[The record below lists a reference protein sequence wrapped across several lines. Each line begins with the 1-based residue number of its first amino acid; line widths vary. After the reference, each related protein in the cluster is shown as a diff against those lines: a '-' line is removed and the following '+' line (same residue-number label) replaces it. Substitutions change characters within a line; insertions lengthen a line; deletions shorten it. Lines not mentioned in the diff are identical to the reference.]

1 MTMVDN
7 AKKENQM
14 KNYYNSIEEFNN
26 VPDGIEEVFEKEHKS
41 AVLELFEDD
50 IVKTKSSRRDFL
62 KVFGFSVTSAAVL
75 ASCEKPIQKAIPYV
89 IQPEEIVPGKAL
101 HYATTFFDGHDY
113 ASILVKTRDGRP
125 IKVEGNSL
133 SSFNGKGTSARV
145 QASVL
150 SLYDDARLKAPTSG
164 NLSISW
170 DKADEEIINSLAE
183 INKDGG
189 EIVLLTSTIIS
200 PSTKRL
206 IKEFGEKF
214 TNFRWVQYDAVSYSA
229 IADANLEVFGKRVIP
244 DLHFDKANTV
254 VSFNSDFLGSW
265 LVPVHFISSYTSRR
279 KLDQGQKDMLRHYH
293 FESGMSLT
301 GSNADQRVPIRPS
314 QEKIIL
320 ANIYNKI
327 AAALGKEVFDVPV
340 CEINLESIV
349 SELLANK
356 GKSIVISGT
365 NDTRIQLIVNAIN
378 LLLGN
383 YNTCIDLE
391 NNLNIASGSD
401 SEMETLTKDLSDSK
415 ISAILVYN
423 VNPVYD
429 FHSSAAFVSG
439 LSKVKL
445 SVNMSTELNEMAGF
459 CMYDCPVN
467 HFLESWNDAE
477 ITPGNLSLSQ
487 PCIHPIFDTRSF
499 QDSLLAWNGISKSY
513 HEYLKD
519 NWKEN
524 FYPLSKQGS
533 FETFWNNSLREGVY
547 RFESPK
553 SKSPE
558 IKYQTIANALE
569 SADAGQKEG
578 FEVLFFSSVSLGNGK
593 HSNNPWLME
602 LPDPVAKLCWDN
614 VASIS
619 PMDAEELGIQTGD
632 VIKLGDNL
640 SIPAFIQPGQAKG
653 TISVALGYGHSNA
666 GKVADK
672 VGVNVY
678 PFVNYIDG
686 NRKFGFSLASVGK
699 TLEKIPLALTQTHHS
714 MEGRAIVRE
723 TSLSKYLENPASGN
737 ELHAEFESKHQTLYP
752 EVKYDGFHWGLG
764 IDLNSCVGCSACVIA
779 CQAENNIP
787 VIGKAEVQK
796 RRIMHWIKIDRYYSD
811 SPQQPMVVFQPL
823 MCQHCDNAPCENV
836 CPVSATNHSSEGLNQ
851 MSYNRCIGTKYC
863 INNCPYKVRR
873 FNWYRYTNNKAF
885 DFNAVS
891 DLGKLVL
898 NPDVTVRERGVVEK
912 CSFCVQRIQETKL
925 TAKLEGRA
933 VADGDV
939 QPACVQSCPSNALIF
954 GNMNDKE
961 SKVSKMKAD
970 PRNYHLLEELHTLP
984 SVGYLT
990 KVRNV

>member
-1 MTMVDN
+1 
-7 AKKENQM
+7 M

-26 VPDGIEEVFEKEHKS
+26 VPGKEEEVFEKEHKS
-41 AVLELFEDD
+41 AVLELFEEDV
-50 IVKTKSSRRDFL
+50 INTKSSRRDFL

-101 HYATTFFDGHDY
+101 HYATSFYDGHEY

-125 IKVEGNSL
+125 IKIEGNNL
-133 SSFNGKGTSARV
+133 SAFNGNGTSARV

-150 SLYDDARLKAPTSG
+150 SLYDDARLKSPASGKTS
-164 NLSISW
+164 LTW
-170 DKADEEIINSLAE
+170 DKADSEIIASLTA
-183 INKDGG
+183 INNEGG
-189 EIVLLTSTIIS
+189 EIVLLTSSIIS

-206 IKEFGEKF
+206 IKEFGSKF

-229 IADANLEVFGKRVIP
+229 ITEANQEIFGKKVIP
-244 DLHFDKANTV
+244 DLHFDKVNTV
-254 VSFNSDFLGSW
+254 VSFNADFLGSW

-279 KLDQGQKDMLRHYH
+279 KLHQGQTDMLRHYH

-301 GSNADQRVPIRPS
+301 GSNADYRTPIRPS
-314 QEKIIL
+314 QEKIVL
-320 ANIYNKI
+320 ATIYNKI
-327 AAALGKEVFDVPV
+327 AASLGKEVFEIPL
-340 CEINLESIV
+340 CELNLENVV
-349 SELLANK
+349 SDLLANK
-356 GKSIVISGT
+356 GKSLVISGT
-365 NDTRIQLIVNAIN
+365 NDKRIQLIVSAIN
-378 LLLGN
+378 LMLGN
-383 YNTCIDLE
+383 YPNCIDLDKS
-391 NNLNIASGSD
+391 ISISSGTD
-401 SEMETLTKDLSDSK
+401 AEMEALTQDLK
-415 ISAILVYN
+415 NGKVSAMLVYN
-423 VNPVYD
+423 VNLAYD
-429 FHSSAAFVSG
+429 YPDSVGFMSG
-439 LSKVKL
+439 LSKLKL
-445 SVNMSTELNEMAGF
+445 SINLSTELNEMAGL
-459 CMYDCPVN
+459 CNYDCPV
-467 HFLESWNDAE
+467 HHILESWDDAE
-477 ITPGNLSLSQ
+477 ITPGSLSLTQ
-487 PCIHPIFDTRSF
+487 PCIYPIFETRSF
-499 QDSLLAWNGISKSY
+499 QDSVLTWIGSKISY
-513 HEYLKD
+513 YDYLKE
-519 NWKEN
+519 NWKET
-524 FYPLSKQGS
+524 FFTISKQS
-533 FETFWNNSLREGVY
+533 NFEEFWTRSLKEGVFT
-547 RFESPK
+547 FEAPK

-558 IKYQTIANALE
+558 IKYESIAAALE
-569 SADAGQKEG
+569 SADDGQKIG
-578 FEVLFFSSVSLGNGK
+578 FEILFYPSVSLGSGK

-602 LPDPVAKLCWDN
+602 LPDPIAKLCWDN
-614 VASIS
+614 VAAIS
-619 PMDAEELGIQTGD
+619 PMDAEELGMQTGD
-632 VIKLGDNL
+632 VIKLGENI

-653 TISVALGYGHSNA
+653 TISIALGYGHSNA

-678 PFVNYIDG
+678 PFIKYFEG
-686 NRKFGFSLASVGK
+686 NKKYGFSIDSIGK
-699 TLEKIPLALTQTHHS
+699 TTEKVQLALTQTHHS

-723 TSLSKYLENPASGN
+723 TSLSEYLKNPESGN
-737 ELHAEFESKHQTLYP
+737 ELNKKFESQHQTLYP
-752 EVKYDGFHWGLG
+752 EVKFDGFHWGLG

-787 VIGKAEVQK
+787 VVGKGEVYR

-811 SPQQPMVVFQPL
+811 SLAQPMVVFQPL

-836 CPVSATNHSSEGLNQ
+836 CPVSATNHSNEGLNQ

-925 TAKLEGRA
+925 SAKLDGRSI
-933 VADGDV
+933 ADGDV

-990 KVRNV
+990 KVRNTEA

>member
-1 MTMVDN
+1 
-7 AKKENQM
+7 M

-26 VPDGIEEVFEKEHKS
+26 VPGQEEEKFEKEHKS

-50 IVKTKSSRRDFL
+50 IAKKSSSRRDFL

-101 HYATTFFDGHDY
+101 HFASSYFDGHEY

-125 IKVEGNSL
+125 IKIEGNAL

-150 SLYDDARLKAPTSG
+150 SLYDDARLKTPVSG
-164 NLSISW
+164 NKPISW
-170 DKADEEIINSLAE
+170 DQVDREIINSLAE
-183 INKDGG
+183 INNSGG
-189 EIVLLTSTIIS
+189 EIVLLTSSIIS
-200 PSTKRL
+200 PTTKRL
-206 IKEFGEKF
+206 IAEFGSRF
-214 TNFRWVQYDAVSYSA
+214 TNFRWMQYDAVSYSA
-229 IADANLEVFGKRVIP
+229 ILEANQQVFGKKAIP
-244 DLHFDKANTV
+244 DLRFDKANTI
-254 VSFNSDFLGSW
+254 VSFNADFLGSW
-265 LVPVHFISSYTSRR
+265 LAPVHFISSYTSRR
-279 KLDQGQKDMLRHYH
+279 KLDEGQKDMLRHIH

-301 GSNADQRVPIRPS
+301 GSNADQRIPIRPS
-314 QEKIIL
+314 HEKIIL

-327 AAALGKEVFDVPV
+327 ADAMGKEVFDVPECDV
-340 CEINLESIV
+340 DLEGV
-349 SELLANK
+349 VAELLGNK
-356 GKSIVISGT
+356 GKSVVVSGT
-365 NDTRIQLIVNAIN
+365 NDTGIQLITNAIN

-383 YNTCIDLE
+383 YETCIDLE
-391 NNLNIASGSD
+391 NSLNLANGSD
-401 SEMETLTKDLSDSK
+401 AEMEELVRDM
-415 ISAILVYN
+415 SAEKVSALILHN
-423 VNPVYD
+423 VNSVYD
-429 FHSSAAFVSG
+429 FHSSEAFVKA
-439 LSKVKL
+439 LSAMKL
-445 SVNMSTELNEMAGF
+445 SVNMSTELNETVGLCKF
-459 CMYDCPVN
+459 ECPVH
-467 HFLESWNDAE
+467 HFLESWNDSE
-477 ITPGNLSLSQ
+477 IIAGQLSLTQ

-499 QDSLLAWNGISKSY
+499 QDSLLAWSGVQTSW
-513 HEYLKD
+513 HEYLK
-519 NWKEN
+519 NSWKEN
-524 FYPLSKQGS
+524 YFPLSKQTGFEAFWTGS
-533 FETFWNNSLREGVY
+533 LKDGVY
-547 RFESPK
+547 AYSSARA
-553 SKSPE
+553 KSPE
-558 IKYQTIANALE
+558 IQYGNITKALE
-569 SADAGQKEG
+569 SVDPGQKEG
-578 FEVLFFSSVSLGNGK
+578 FEVLFYPSVSLGNGK

-614 VASIS
+614 VAAIS
-619 PMDAEELGIQTGD
+619 PMDAAELGILTGD
-632 VIKLGDNL
+632 VVKIGENL
-640 SIPAFIQPGQAKG
+640 SLPAFVQPGQAKG
-653 TISVALGYGHSNA
+653 TLSIALGYGHFQA

-678 PFVNYIDG
+678 PFAKFVDG
-686 NRKFGFSLASVGK
+686 NRKMGFSISQIEKSIGK
-699 TLEKIPLALTQTHHS
+699 VELALTQTHHS

-723 TSLSKYLENPASGN
+723 TSLEKYLADPSSGN
-737 ELHAEFESKHQTLYP
+737 ELHAKHESNHQTLYP
-752 EVKYDGFHWGLG
+752 DVKYDGFHWGLG

-787 VIGKAEVQK
+787 VVGKSEVQK

-891 DLGKLVL
+891 DLGKMVL

-912 CSFCVQRIQETKL
+912 CTFCAQRIQETKL
-925 TAKLEGRA
+925 AAKLEGRA

-990 KVRNV
+990 KVRNVEE

>member
-1 MTMVDN
+1 
-7 AKKENQM
+7 M
-14 KNYYNSIEEFNN
+14 KNYYNSIDELNN
-26 VPDGIEEVFEKEHKS
+26 VPGKEEEGFEREHKS
-41 AVLELFEDD
+41 AVLELFEED
-50 IVKTKSSRRDFL
+50 IVNTKSSRRDFL

-101 HYATTFFDGHDY
+101 HYATTFFDGHEY
-113 ASILVKTRDGRP
+113 ASLLVKTRDGRP
-125 IKVEGNSL
+125 IKIEGNAL

-150 SLYDDARLKAPTSG
+150 SLYDDARLKGASAGKQPM
-164 NLSISW
+164 SW
-170 DKADEEIINSLAE
+170 DKADEEIINSLNE
-183 INKDGG
+183 ISRTGG

-200 PSTKRL
+200 PSAKRL
-206 IKEFGEKF
+206 IKEFGARF

-229 IADANLEVFGKRVIP
+229 ISEANAEVFGRKVIP
-244 DLHFDKANTV
+244 DLRFDKANTV
-254 VSFNSDFLGSW
+254 VSFNADFLGSW
-265 LVPVHFISSYTSRR
+265 LAPVHFISSYTSRR
-279 KLDQGQKDMLRHYH
+279 KLHEGQKDMLRHYH

-327 AAALGKEVFDVPV
+327 AAALGKEIFDVPV
-340 CEINLESIV
+340 CEINIESV
-349 SELLANK
+349 VADLLANK
-356 GKSIVISGT
+356 GKSIVVSGT
-365 NDTRIQLIVNAIN
+365 NDKRIQLIVNAIN
-378 LLLGN
+378 VLLGN
-383 YNTCIDLE
+383 YEACIDL
-391 NNLNIASGSD
+391 NNYINIAEGSD
-401 SEMETLTKDLSDSK
+401 SEMDLLVKD
-415 ISAILVYN
+415 ISEGKPGALFIYN
-423 VNPVYD
+423 VNPAYD
-429 FHSSAAFVSG
+429 YHSSPLFLAG
-439 LSKVKL
+439 LAKL
-445 SVNMSTELNEMAGF
+445 KLTVNMSTELNEMTGV
-459 CMYDCPVN
+459 CKYDCPVH

-477 ITPGNLSLSQ
+477 ITPGFLSLSQ

-499 QDSLLAWNGISKSY
+499 QDSLLGWSGNSKNY
-513 HEYLKD
+513 HDYLRA
-519 NWKEN
+519 NWEET
-524 FYPLSKQGS
+524 FYPLSKQSG
-533 FETFWNNSLREGVY
+533 FEGFWNNSLKEGVFTY
-547 RFESPK
+547 ASQNQ
-553 SKSPE
+553 KSPE
-558 IKYQTIANALE
+558 IKLDSIAGAIE

-578 FEVLFFSSVSLGNGK
+578 FEVIFYSSVSLGNGK

-619 PMDAEELGIQTGD
+619 TDDAQALGIVTGD
-632 VIKLGDNL
+632 VIKLGE
-640 SIPAFIQPGQAKG
+640 SIEIPAFIQPGQAKG
-653 TISVALGYGHSNA
+653 TISIALGYGHSNA

-678 PFVNYIDG
+678 PFVSFSEG
-686 NRKFGFSLASVGK
+686 NRKFSTTVGSIGTTIQK
-699 TLEKIPLALTQTHHS
+699 VQLALTQTHHS

-723 TSLSKYLENPASGN
+723 TSLKKYLEDPASGN
-737 ELHAEFESKHQTLYP
+737 ELHTEFESKHQTLYP
-752 EVKYDGFHWGLG
+752 EVKFDGFHWGLG
-764 IDLNSCVGCSACVIA
+764 VDLNSCVGCSACVIA

-787 VIGKAEVQK
+787 VVGKKEVYK

-990 KVRNV
+990 KVRNVEE

>member
-1 MTMVDN
+1 
-7 AKKENQM
+7 M

-26 VPDGIEEVFEKEHKS
+26 VPGKEEEVFEKEHKS
-41 AVLELFEDD
+41 AVLELFEEDV
-50 IVKTKSSRRDFL
+50 INTKSSRRDFL

-101 HYATTFFDGHDY
+101 HYATSFYDGHEY

-125 IKVEGNSL
+125 IKIEGNNL
-133 SSFNGKGTSARV
+133 SAFNGNGTSARV

-150 SLYDDARLKAPTSG
+150 SLYDDARLKSPASGKTS
-164 NLSISW
+164 LTW
-170 DKADEEIINSLAE
+170 DKADSEIIASLTA
-183 INKDGG
+183 INNEGG
-189 EIVLLTSTIIS
+189 EIVLLTSSIIS

-206 IKEFGEKF
+206 IKEFGSKF

-229 IADANLEVFGKRVIP
+229 ITEANQEIFGKKVIP
-244 DLHFDKANTV
+244 DLHFDKVNTV
-254 VSFNSDFLGSW
+254 VSFNADFLGSW

-279 KLDQGQKDMLRHYH
+279 KLHQGQTDMLRHYH

-301 GSNADQRVPIRPS
+301 GSNADYRTPIRPS
-314 QEKIIL
+314 QEKIVL
-320 ANIYNKI
+320 ATIYNKI
-327 AAALGKEVFDVPV
+327 AASLGKEVFEIPL
-340 CEINLESIV
+340 CELNLENVV
-349 SELLANK
+349 SDLLANK
-356 GKSIVISGT
+356 GKSLVISGT
-365 NDTRIQLIVNAIN
+365 NDKRIQLIVSAIN
-378 LLLGN
+378 LMLGN
-383 YNTCIDLE
+383 YPNCIDLDKS
-391 NNLNIASGSD
+391 ISISSGTD
-401 SEMETLTKDLSDSK
+401 AEMEALTQDLK
-415 ISAILVYN
+415 NGKVSAMLVYN
-423 VNPVYD
+423 VNLAYD
-429 FHSSAAFVSG
+429 YPDSVGFMSG
-439 LSKVKL
+439 LSKLKL
-445 SVNMSTELNEMAGF
+445 SINLSTELNEMAGL
-459 CMYDCPVN
+459 CNYDCPV
-467 HFLESWNDAE
+467 HHILESWDDAE
-477 ITPGNLSLSQ
+477 ITPGSLSLTQ
-487 PCIHPIFDTRSF
+487 PCIYPIFETRSF
-499 QDSLLAWNGISKSY
+499 QDSVLTWIGSKISY
-513 HEYLKD
+513 YDYLKE
-519 NWKEN
+519 NWKET
-524 FYPLSKQGS
+524 FFTISKQS
-533 FETFWNNSLREGVY
+533 NFEEFWTRSLKEGVFT
-547 RFESPK
+547 FEAPK

-558 IKYQTIANALE
+558 IKYESIAAALE
-569 SADAGQKEG
+569 SADDGQKIG
-578 FEVLFFSSVSLGNGK
+578 FEILFYPSVSLGSGK

-602 LPDPVAKLCWDN
+602 LPDPIAKLCWDN
-614 VASIS
+614 VAAIS
-619 PMDAEELGIQTGD
+619 PMDAEELGMQTGD
-632 VIKLGDNL
+632 VIKLGENI

-653 TISVALGYGHSNA
+653 TISIALGYGHSNA

-678 PFVNYIDG
+678 PFIKYFEG
-686 NRKFGFSLASVGK
+686 NKKYGFSIDSIGK
-699 TLEKIPLALTQTHHS
+699 TTEKVQLALTQTHHS

-723 TSLSKYLENPASGN
+723 TSLSEYLKNPESGN
-737 ELHAEFESKHQTLYP
+737 ELNKKFESQHQTLYP
-752 EVKYDGFHWGLG
+752 EVKFDGFHWGLG

-787 VIGKAEVQK
+787 VVGKGEVYR

-811 SPQQPMVVFQPL
+811 SPAQPMVVFQPL

-836 CPVSATNHSSEGLNQ
+836 CPVSATNHSNEGLNQ

-925 TAKLEGRA
+925 SAKLDGRSI
-933 VADGDV
+933 ADGDV

-990 KVRNV
+990 KVRNTEA

>member
-1 MTMVDN
+1 
-7 AKKENQM
+7 M

-26 VPDGIEEVFEKEHKS
+26 VPGKEEEVFEKEHKS
-41 AVLELFEDD
+41 AVLELFEGD
-50 IVKTKSSRRDFL
+50 IVNAKSSRRDFL

-101 HYATTFFDGHDY
+101 HYATTFYDGQEY
-113 ASILVKTRDGRP
+113 ASVLVKTRDGRP
-125 IKVEGNSL
+125 IKVEGNAL
-133 SSFNGKGTSARV
+133 SPFNGKGTSARV

-150 SLYDDARLKAPTSG
+150 SLYDDARLKGPLAEKLPV
-164 NLSISW
+164 SW
-170 DKADEEIINSLAE
+170 DKVDAE
-183 INKDGG
+183 IVSSLNEINTAGG
-189 EIVLLTSTIIS
+189 TIVLLSSTIIS

-206 IKEFGEKF
+206 IKEFGSKF
-214 TNFRWVQYDAVSYSA
+214 SNFRWIQFDAVSYSA
-229 IADANLEVFGKRVIP
+229 IADANADVFGMRVIP
-244 DLHFDKANTV
+244 DLRFDKANVV
-254 VSFNSDFLGSW
+254 VSFNADFLGSW
-265 LVPVHFISSYTSRR
+265 LAPVHFISSYTSRR

-301 GSNADQRVPIRPS
+301 GSNADERIPIRPS
-314 QEKIIL
+314 HEKIIL

-327 AAALGKEVFDVPV
+327 AAASGKEIFDVPV
-340 CEINLESIV
+340 CQVNVDAIV
-349 SELLANK
+349 EELLANK
-356 GKSIVISGT
+356 GKSVVVSGT

-383 YNTCIDLE
+383 YDSCIDLE
-391 NNLNIASGSD
+391 NNLNIASGAD
-401 SEMETLTKDLSDSK
+401 TEMETLVKDMSEDK
-415 ISAILVYN
+415 IKAILIYN
-423 VNPVYD
+423 VNPAYEY
-429 FHSSAAFVSG
+429 SSPEAFRSS
-439 LSKVKL
+439 LSKLKL
-445 SVNMSTELNEMAGF
+445 SVNMSTELNETVGL
-459 CMYDCPVN
+459 CKYECPVP
-467 HFLESWNDAE
+467 HYLEAWNDAE
-477 ITPGNLSLSQ
+477 ISNGNISLSQ

-499 QDSLLAWNGISKSY
+499 QDSLLGWSGNKVSY
-513 HEYLKD
+513 HDYIKE

-524 FYPLSKQGS
+524 YFPISEQGN
-533 FETFWNNSLREGVY
+533 FEVFWTRSLKDGVFTFVSQ
-547 RFESPK
+547 K
-553 SKSPE
+553 SKSSE
-558 IKYQTIANALE
+558 IKYNTIGAALE
-569 SADAGQKEG
+569 SADSGQEKG
-578 FEVLFFSSVSLGNGK
+578 FEVLLYSSVTLGNGK

-619 PMDAEELGIQTGD
+619 PMDAAELGILTGD
-632 VIKLGDNL
+632 VIKLGENL
-640 SIPAFIQPGQAKG
+640 SVPAFIQPGQAKG
-653 TISVALGYGHSNA
+653 TLSVALGYGHTNA

-672 VGVNVY
+672 AGVNVY
-678 PFVNYIDG
+678 PHVRVVDG
-686 NRKFGFSLASVGK
+686 NRKYGFSIDSIGK
-699 TLEKIPLALTQTHHS
+699 TTEKAQLALTQTHHS

-723 TSLSKYLENPASGN
+723 TSLTKYLEDPASGN
-737 ELHAEFESKHQTLYP
+737 ELHKEYEAQHQTLYP
-752 EVKYDGFHWGLG
+752 EIKYDGFHWGLS

-787 VIGKAEVQK
+787 VVGKTEVIK

-811 SPQQPMVVFQPL
+811 SPQQPMVVFQPI

-925 TAKLEGRA
+925 TAKLEGRE

-954 GNMNDKE
+954 GNMLNKE
-961 SKVSKMKAD
+961 SKVAKMKVD
-970 PRNYHLLEELHTLP
+970 PRNYSLLEELHTLP

-990 KVRNV
+990 KVRNVKGK

>member
-1 MTMVDN
+1 
-7 AKKENQM
+7 M

-26 VPDGIEEVFEKEHKS
+26 VPGKEEEVFEKEHKS
-41 AVLELFEDD
+41 AVLELFEEDV
-50 IVKTKSSRRDFL
+50 INTKSSRRDFL

-101 HYATTFFDGHDY
+101 HYATSFYDGHEY

-125 IKVEGNSL
+125 IKIEGNNL
-133 SSFNGKGTSARV
+133 SAFNGNGTSARV

-150 SLYDDARLKAPTSG
+150 SLYDDARLKSPASGKTS
-164 NLSISW
+164 LTW
-170 DKADEEIINSLAE
+170 DKADSEIIASLTA
-183 INKDGG
+183 INNEGG
-189 EIVLLTSTIIS
+189 EIVLLTSSIIS

-206 IKEFGEKF
+206 IKEFGSKF

-229 IADANLEVFGKRVIP
+229 ITEANQEIFGKKVIP
-244 DLHFDKANTV
+244 DLHFDKVNTV
-254 VSFNSDFLGSW
+254 VSFNADFLGSW

-279 KLDQGQKDMLRHYH
+279 KLHQGQTDMLRHYH

-301 GSNADQRVPIRPS
+301 GSNADYRTPIRPS
-314 QEKIIL
+314 QEKIVL
-320 ANIYNKI
+320 ATIYNKI
-327 AAALGKEVFDVPV
+327 AASLGKEVFEIPL
-340 CEINLESIV
+340 CELNLENVV
-349 SELLANK
+349 SDLLANK
-356 GKSIVISGT
+356 GKSLVISGT
-365 NDTRIQLIVNAIN
+365 NDKRIQLIVSAIN
-378 LLLGN
+378 LMLGN
-383 YNTCIDLE
+383 YPNCIDLDKS
-391 NNLNIASGSD
+391 ISISSGTD
-401 SEMETLTKDLSDSK
+401 AEMEALTQDLK
-415 ISAILVYN
+415 NGKVSAMLIYN
-423 VNPVYD
+423 VNLAYD
-429 FHSSAAFVSG
+429 YPDSVGFMSG
-439 LSKVKL
+439 LSKLKL
-445 SVNMSTELNEMAGF
+445 SINLSTELNEMAGL
-459 CMYDCPVN
+459 CNYDCPV
-467 HFLESWNDAE
+467 HHILESWDDAE
-477 ITPGNLSLSQ
+477 ITPGSLSLTQ
-487 PCIHPIFDTRSF
+487 PCIYPIFETRSF
-499 QDSLLAWNGISKSY
+499 QDSVLTWIGSKISY
-513 HEYLKD
+513 YDYLKE
-519 NWKEN
+519 NWKET
-524 FYPLSKQGS
+524 FFTISKQS
-533 FETFWNNSLREGVY
+533 NFEEFWTRSLKEGVFT
-547 RFESPK
+547 FEAPK

-558 IKYQTIANALE
+558 IKYESIAAALE
-569 SADAGQKEG
+569 SADDGQKIG
-578 FEVLFFSSVSLGNGK
+578 FEILFYPSVSLGSGK

-602 LPDPVAKLCWDN
+602 LPDPIAKLCWDN
-614 VASIS
+614 VAAIS
-619 PMDAEELGIQTGD
+619 PMDAEELGMQTGD
-632 VIKLGDNL
+632 VIKLGENI

-653 TISVALGYGHSNA
+653 TISIALGYGHSNA

-678 PFVNYIDG
+678 PFIKYFEG
-686 NRKFGFSLASVGK
+686 NKKYGFSIDSIGK
-699 TLEKIPLALTQTHHS
+699 TTEKVQLALTQTHHS

-723 TSLSKYLENPASGN
+723 TSLSEYLKNPESGN
-737 ELHAEFESKHQTLYP
+737 ELNKKFESQHQTLYP
-752 EVKYDGFHWGLG
+752 EVKFDGFHWGLG

-787 VIGKAEVQK
+787 VVGKGEVYR

-811 SPQQPMVVFQPL
+811 SPAQPMVVFQPL

-836 CPVSATNHSSEGLNQ
+836 CPVSATNHSNEGLNQ

-925 TAKLEGRA
+925 SAKLDGRSI
-933 VADGDV
+933 ADGDV

-990 KVRNV
+990 KVRNTEA

>member
-1 MTMVDN
+1 M
-7 AKKENQM
+7 KKLIRM

-26 VPDGIEEVFEKEHKS
+26 VPGQEEEKFEKEHKS
-41 AVLELFEDD
+41 AVLELFEED
-50 IVKTKSSRRDFL
+50 IAKKTSSRRDFL
-62 KVFGFSVTSAAVL
+62 KVFGYSVTSAAVI

-89 IQPEEIVPGKAL
+89 IQPEEIVPGRAL
-101 HYATTFFDGHDY
+101 HYATTFFDGHEY
-113 ASILVKTRDGRP
+113 ASVLVKTRDGRP
-125 IKVEGNSL
+125 IKVEGNEL
-133 SSFNGKGTSARV
+133 SGFNGNGTSARI

-150 SLYDDARLKAPTSG
+150 SLYDDARLKAPATG
-164 NLSISW
+164 NSPVSW
-170 DKADEEIINSLAE
+170 DLADRQIINSLAE
-183 INKDGG
+183 INKEGG
-189 EIVLLTSTIIS
+189 EIALLTSTIIS

-206 IKEFGEKF
+206 IKEFGAKF
-214 TNFRWVQYDAVSYSA
+214 TKFTWIQYDAVSYSA
-229 IADANLEVFGKRVIP
+229 IADGNLEVFGKRVIP
-244 DLHFDKANTV
+244 DLRFDLANTV
-254 VSFNSDFLGSW
+254 VSFNADFLGSW
-265 LVPVHFISSYTSRR
+265 LAPVHFISSYTSRR
-279 KLDQGQKDMLRHYH
+279 KLDQGQKDMLHHVH

-301 GSNADQRVPIRPS
+301 GSNADQRIPIRPS
-314 QEKIIL
+314 QEKMIL

-327 AAALGKEVFDVPV
+327 AALRAKEIFDVPV
-340 CEINLESIV
+340 CEIDLEGIV
-349 SELLANK
+349 NELIANK
-356 GKSIVISGT
+356 GKSIVVSGT
-365 NDTRIQLIVNAIN
+365 NDINIQVIVNAIN
-378 LLLGN
+378 LLLDN
-383 YNTCIDLE
+383 YGTCIDLD
-391 NNLNIASGSD
+391 NHLNIASGMD
-401 SEMETLTKDLSDSK
+401 TGMESLVRDLTNGRIGALL
-415 ISAILVYN
+415 IYN

-429 FHSSAAFVSG
+429 YFASEAFKESVG
-439 LSKVKL
+439 KLRL
-445 SVNMSTELNEMAGF
+445 SVNMSTELNETVGL
-459 CMYDCPVN
+459 CNYECPVH

-477 ITPGNLSLSQ
+477 ITPGQLSLSQ

-499 QDSLLAWNGISKSY
+499 QDSILVWSENPNSY
-513 HEYLKD
+513 LEYLKSY
-519 NWKEN
+519 WKEN
-524 FYPLSKQGS
+524 FFPLSRQSS
-533 FETFWNNSLREGVY
+533 FEAFWTGSLRDGVY
-547 RFESPK
+547 SFKIPK

-558 IKYQTIANALE
+558 IKYETIVSALE
-569 SADAGQKEG
+569 SVDPGQKEG
-578 FEVLFFSSVSLGNGK
+578 FEVLLYASVALGNGK
-593 HSNNPWLME
+593 YSNNPWLME

-614 VASIS
+614 VAAIS
-619 PMDAEELGIQTGD
+619 PLDAEEMGIQTGD
-632 VIKLGDNL
+632 VIKPGEKL

-653 TISVALGYGHSNA
+653 TISIALGYGHTHA
-666 GKVADK
+666 GKVADN

-678 PFVNYIDG
+678 PFVKFTG
-686 NRKFGFSLASVGK
+686 RNRISGFSAERVEKSLDKVQLA
-699 TLEKIPLALTQTHHS
+699 ITQTHHS

-723 TSLSKYLENPASGN
+723 TSLSRYLENQNAGN
-737 ELHAEFESKHQTLYP
+737 EMHSEFESKHQTLYP

-787 VIGKAEVQK
+787 VVGKSEVQK

-811 SPQQPMVVFQPL
+811 SPAQPMVVFQPL

-891 DLGKLVL
+891 DIGKLVL

-912 CSFCVQRIQETKL
+912 CTFCVQRIQETKL
-925 TAKLEGRA
+925 AAKLDGRA
-933 VADGDV
+933 VADGEV

-990 KVRNV
+990 KVRNVEG

>member
-1 MTMVDN
+1 
-7 AKKENQM
+7 M
-14 KNYYNSIEEFNN
+14 KNYYNSIEEYNN
-26 VPDGIEEVFEKEHKS
+26 VPGADEEIFEKEHKS
-41 AVLELFEDD
+41 AVLELFEED
-50 IVKTKSSRRDFL
+50 IINKKSSRRDFL

-75 ASCEKPIQKAIPYV
+75 SSCQKPVQKAIPYV

-101 HYATTFFDGHDY
+101 HYATTYFDGQEY
-113 ASILVKTRDGRP
+113 GSLLVKTRDGRP
-125 IKVEGNSL
+125 IKLEGNTL
-133 SSFNGKGTSARV
+133 SAFNGKGTSARI

-150 SLYDDARLKAPTSG
+150 SLYDDARLKSASTG
-164 NLSISW
+164 NLPISW
-170 DKADEEIINSLAE
+170 DQADKEILDKLSAINNA
-183 INKDGG
+183 GG
-189 EIVLLTSTIIS
+189 EIVLLSSTIIS
-200 PSTKRL
+200 PTTKRL
-206 IKEFGEKF
+206 VKEFGSKF
-214 TNFRWVQYDAVSYSA
+214 KNFRWVQYDAVSFSA
-229 IADANLEVFGKRVIP
+229 ITEANQAVFGKSVIP
-244 DLHFDKANTV
+244 DLHFNKANLV
-254 VSFNSDFLGSW
+254 VSLNADFLGSW
-265 LVPVHFISSYTSRR
+265 LAPARFISSYTSRR

-301 GSNADQRVPIRPS
+301 GSNADQRIPIRPS
-314 QEKIIL
+314 QEKIVL
-320 ANIYNKI
+320 ANLYNKI
-327 AAALGKEVFDVPV
+327 ASSLGKEVFNVPA
-340 CEINLESIV
+340 CETDLEGIV
-349 SELLANK
+349 ADLLANK
-356 GKSIVISGT
+356 GKSIVVSGT
-365 NDTRIQLIVNAIN
+365 NDKRIQLIVNAIN

-383 YNTCIDLE
+383 YEECLDLDS
-391 NNLNIASGSD
+391 NLKLASGSD
-401 SEMETLTKDLSDSK
+401 KDMDLLVKD
-415 ISAILVYN
+415 ISGGKVSALFIYN
-423 VNPVYD
+423 VNPAYD
-429 FHSSAAFVSG
+429 YQSPEVFTSELAK
-439 LSKVKL
+439 LEL
-445 SVNMSTELNEMAGF
+445 SVNITSELNETTGL
-459 CMYDCPVN
+459 CNYDCPT
-467 HFLESWNDAE
+467 HHYLEAWDDAE
-477 ITPGNLSLSQ
+477 ITPGQLSLSQ

-499 QDSLLAWNGISKSY
+499 QDSILKWSDNGISY
-513 HEYLKD
+513 YEYLKA

-524 FYPLSKQGS
+524 YLPLSGKSSFEAFWTKSVKEGVFNYETPRVQSPAVKYEEITSALGSDFPSQDKGFDVVFYP
-533 FETFWNNSLREGVY
+533 
-547 RFESPK
+547 
-553 SKSPE
+553 
-558 IKYQTIANALE
+558 
-569 SADAGQKEG
+569 
-578 FEVLFFSSVSLGNGK
+578 SVSLGNGK
-593 HSNNPWLME
+593 YSNNPWLME

-632 VIKLGDNL
+632 VIRFGEYF
-640 SIPAFIQPGQAKG
+640 SIPAFVQPGQAKG
-653 TISVALGYGHSNA
+653 TASVALGYGHSNA

-678 PFVNYIDG
+678 PFVQQVNG
-686 NRKFGFSLASVGK
+686 NRKFGFNIDSI
-699 TLEKIPLALTQTHHS
+699 EKSSEKVQLALTQTHSS

-723 TSLSKYLENPASGN
+723 TNLSKYLEDPASGN

-779 CQAENNIP
+779 CQAENNVP
-787 VIGKAEVQK
+787 VVGKGEVYR

-873 FNWYRYTNNKAF
+873 FNWYKYTNNKAF
-885 DFNAVS
+885 DFNTAT

-925 TAKLEGRA
+925 TAKLEGRQ
-933 VADGDV
+933 VVDGEV

-961 SKVSKMKAD
+961 SKVSKMKED

-990 KVRNV
+990 KVRNIEG

>member
-1 MTMVDN
+1 
-7 AKKENQM
+7 M

-26 VPDGIEEVFEKEHKS
+26 VPGKEEEVFEKEHKS
-41 AVLELFEDD
+41 AVLELFEED
-50 IVKTKSSRRDFL
+50 VVNTKSSRRDFL

-101 HYATTFFDGHDY
+101 HYATTFFDGQEY

-125 IKVEGNSL
+125 IKIEANNL
-133 SSFNGKGTSARV
+133 SSFNGTGTSARV

-150 SLYDDARLKAPTSG
+150 SLYDDARLKTPTSG
-164 NLSISW
+164 KAISSW
-170 DKADEEIINSLAE
+170 ETVDSEIIAALNK
-183 INKDGG
+183 INNEGG
-189 EIVLLTSTIIS
+189 QIVLLTSSILS
-200 PSTKRL
+200 PSTKKL
-206 IKEFGEKF
+206 IQEFGAKF
-214 TNFRWVQYDAVSYSA
+214 SNFKWVQYDAVSFSG
-229 IADANLEVFGKRVIP
+229 ILEANDEVFGKKVIP
-244 DLHFDKANTV
+244 NLHFENAKTV
-254 VSFNSDFLGSW
+254 VSLNADFLGSW
-265 LVPVHFISSYTSRR
+265 LAPTHFIASYTSRR
-279 KLDQGQKDMLRHYH
+279 KLHQGQKDMLRHYH

-301 GSNADQRVPIRPS
+301 GSNADQRIPIRPS
-314 QEKIIL
+314 QEKIVL

-327 AAALGKEVFDVPV
+327 ASALGKEVFDVPV
-340 CEINLESIV
+340 CEIDLEAICA
-349 SELLANK
+349 ELIANK
-356 GKSIVISGT
+356 GKSIVVSGT
-365 NDTRIQLIVNAIN
+365 NDKRIQLIVNAIN

-383 YNTCIDLE
+383 YNDCIDLT
-391 NNLNIASGSD
+391 NSLNISSSVD
-401 SEMETLTKDLSDSK
+401 SEMEELSQNLINDK
-415 ISAILVYN
+415 VSALLVYN
-423 VNPVYD
+423 VNPAYD
-429 FHSSAAFVSG
+429 YPNSEALIASIG
-439 LSKVKL
+439 KLKL
-445 SVNMSTELNEMAGF
+445 SVNLSSELNEMSGI
-459 CMYDCPVN
+459 CQYDCPV
-467 HFLESWNDAE
+467 HHVLESWDDAE

-487 PCIHPIFDTRSF
+487 PCIHPIFDTRAF
-499 QDSLLAWNGISKSY
+499 QDSLLKWSGSEIKY
-513 HEYLKD
+513 HDYIQD
-519 NWKEN
+519 NWKKTFFGPLGQSN
-524 FYPLSKQGS
+524 F
-533 FETFWNNSLREGVY
+533 EEFWIKSLKEGV
-547 RFESPK
+547 FTFKAPEL
-553 SKSPE
+553 KSPE
-558 IKYQTIANALE
+558 IKLETIGAAIE
-569 SADAGQKEG
+569 STDGGQKAG
-578 FEVLFFSSVSLGNGK
+578 FEVMFYSSVSIGNGK
-593 HSNNPWLME
+593 HGNNPWLME

-619 PMDAEELGIQTGD
+619 PMDAQELGIATGD
-632 VIKLGDNL
+632 VIKLGDNFK
-640 SIPAFIQPGQAKG
+640 IPAFVQPGQAKG
-653 TISVALGYGHSNA
+653 TVSIAIGYGHSNA

-678 PFVNYIDG
+678 PFIKYLDG
-686 NRKFGFSLASVGK
+686 NRKYGFSIENIGK
-699 TLEKIPLALTQTHHS
+699 TAEKVQLALTQTHHS

-723 TSLSKYLENPASGN
+723 TSLSKYLANPASGN

-752 EVKYDGFHWGLG
+752 EVKFDGFHWGLG

-787 VIGKAEVQK
+787 VVGKSEVQK

-811 SPQQPMVVFQPL
+811 SPLVPMVVFQPL

-836 CPVSATNHSSEGLNQ
+836 CPVSATNHSNEGLNQ

-954 GNMNDKE
+954 GDMNDKE
-961 SKVSKMKAD
+961 SKVSKMKED

-990 KVRNV
+990 KVRNVEG